1 MNLPE
6 AHRYVIITD
15 NTVRKLYGEDLL
27 KDLKA
32 QGLQVDLLSIPPGE
46 NSKSQSM
53 KSHLDEQLFKL
64 GCKRDAM
71 ILALGG
77 GVVGDLAGFVAS
89 TYMRGI
95 PVVQIPT
102 TLTAMVDSSIGGKTG
117 INTAYGKNLIGTFW
131 PAEEI
136 ILDIKYLETLSKEH
150 IVNGLVEAIKI
161 FITHDAEAFK
171 YVSDNLDAILNKD
184 LKALQK
190 VIQRAADL
198 KKEIV
203 QKDEREKGERMYLNF
218 GHTVG
223 HAIELLSDYSIS
235 HGHAVALGIL
245 TEAKLAEMDGHL
257 VPQDYTT
264 IEALIHRLGLSLEP
278 LVSYSM
284 DRIWEA
290 VQLDKKGKDSKILYV
305 QLAKIGKVH
314 TMGILKADHFK

>member
-1 MNLPE
+1 MKLPD
-6 AHRYVIITD
+6 ANRYVIITD
-15 NTVRKLYGEDLL
+15 NTVRKLYGEALL
-27 KDLKA
+27 KELKA
-32 QGLQVDLLSIPPGE
+32 QNLKVDLLSIPPGE
-46 NSKSQSM
+46 GSKSQAM

-64 GCKRDAM
+64 GCKRDTM

-95 PVVQIPT
+95 PIVHIPT

-117 INTAYGKNLIGTFW
+117 INTPYGKNLLGTFW
-131 PAEEI
+131 PPKDI
-136 ILDIKYLETLSKEH
+136 ISDIKYLEALPKKQM
-150 IVNGLVEAIKI
+150 VNGLVEAIKI
-161 FITHDAEAFK
+161 FITHDAEAFDYTSK
-171 YVSDNLDAILNKD
+171 NLDAILNKD
-184 LKALQK
+184 PKVLQK
-190 VIQRAADL
+190 VIQTAADL

-223 HAIELLSDYSIS
+223 HALELLSEYQIS

-257 VPQDYTT
+257 TPKDYTT
-264 IEALIHRLGLSLEP
+264 IETLIHRLGLSLEP

-284 DRIWEA
+284 DQIWEA
-290 VQLDKKGKDSKILYV
+290 AQLDKKGKDSKIVYV

-314 TMGILKADHFK
+314 TMGTLTSDHFK